1 MEFQQYAKGL
11 ATISEEDF
19 ARILLR
25 YTNLSEA
32 SIDEYLDRVR
42 DRIVEAKVSI
52 IIYRLFDFV
61 LFKDFDDI
69 GGWGRYCEILNT
81 LTKLMLEFAETEERL
96 SCN

>member
-32 SIDEYLDRVR
+32 SIEDYLDRVR
-42 DRIVEAKVSI
+42 DRIIEAKVCHIVAYTCFLRLQLACPGHGPENLCRKI
-52 IIYRLFDFV
+52 I
-61 LFKDFDDI
+61 
-69 GGWGRYCEILNT
+69 NPQANN
-81 LTKLMLEFAETEERL
+81 M
-96 SCN
+96 

>member
-32 SIDEYLDRVR
+32 SIEDYLDRVR
-42 DRIVEAKVSI
+42 DRIIEAKVCHVVGYTCFLRLQLACPGHGPEKLCRKI
-52 IIYRLFDFV
+52 I
-61 LFKDFDDI
+61 
-69 GGWGRYCEILNT
+69 NPQANN
-81 LTKLMLEFAETEERL
+81 M
-96 SCN
+96 

>member
-32 SIDEYLDRVR
+32 SIEDYLDRVR
-42 DRIVEAKVSI
+42 DRIIEAKVCHIVAYTCFLRLQLVCPGHGPENLCRKIFNPQATTCEKESI
-52 IIYRLFDFV
+52 PWNIY
-61 LFKDFDDI
+61 
-69 GGWGRYCEILNT
+69 
-81 LTKLMLEFAETEERL
+81 A
-96 SCN
+96 

>member
-32 SIDEYLDRVR
+32 SIEDYLDRVR
-42 DRIVEAKVSI
+42 DRIIEAKVCHVVVYKCFLRLQFACPGHDPENLCRNI
-52 IIYRLFDFV
+52 I
-61 LFKDFDDI
+61 
-69 GGWGRYCEILNT
+69 NPQANN
-81 LTKLMLEFAETEERL
+81 M
-96 SCN
+96 